1 MNLRTSAFKIVMS
14 QRPTRNPQ
22 EDVAERVRL
31 LQLLFEDVSVQG
43 VSLVN
48 SSIAARTLIFG
59 RGNSD
64 PFDLNSTIPPLV
76 ASRGW
81 TSGID
86 VHLGR
91 DICWATVCYDGTP
104 QLKGTIRE
112 SFGRDY
118 FAPYL
123 KSLLQSYPSLSFL
136 SCLFLTHPFFSL

>member
-1 MNLRTSAFKIVMS
+1 MISLRS
-14 QRPTRNPQ
+14 
-22 EDVAERVRL
+22 EL
-31 LQLLFEDVSVQG
+31 
-43 VSLVN
+43 
-48 SSIAARTLIFG
+48 
-59 RGNSD
+59 
-64 PFDLNSTIPPLV
+64 IPPSV

-123 KSLLQSYPSLSFL
+123 KSLLQSYPSAPSFPV
-136 SCLFLTHPFFSL
+136 SSQRTPFLERDMTGKHLMKCHCER